1 MRDDVKLINE
11 AYYKSINEN
20 WHREEDPDH
29 ARDQKWDRDNGV
41 GVATPEDEDNES
53 APAGW
58 LSEYIGS
65 FKRAFADV
73 EGIGYSGDGV
83 SDEQFAVAADKIIGS
98 EWGDEAPKA
107 KEALI
112 YLLKGFYGIGIQ
124 DS

>member
-11 AYYKSINEN
+11 AYLKLVNEN
-20 WHREEDPDH
+20 WHGQADPDH
-29 ARDQKWDRDNGV
+29 VRDQGPVQTDGV
-41 GVATPEDEDNES
+41 GVSVPQSEDDES
-53 APAGW
+53 APCGW
-58 LSEYIGS
+58 LTEYIGS

-73 EGIGYSGDGV
+73 EGIGYGGDGV
-83 SDEQFAVAADKIIGS
+83 SDDQFAAAADQIIGS